1 MHNFPFAGGANTLT
15 FTETGLAAT
24 ITLLKLLHMAR
35 NFSLLLVT
43 LLIISSCNERK
54 PDAKTFL
61 DAYNDKYTELY
72 YSSSLAA
79 WKTNTEIRE
88 GDTLN
93 AHRSRIADEALTA
106 FTGSSENIESARKFL
121 ADKNNLQ
128 PLEVRQLE
136 AILYNAGS
144 DPQTVAPLVKEKIK
158 ASIAQTEKL
167 FGFPFKLDGKPVT
180 TNDIDQIL
188 RDETDLTRRVAAWE
202 ASKEVGKVLK
212 DGLVNLRRL
221 RNSTVQALDYPD
233 YFAYQVSDY
242 GLSTKEMMDMM
253 QRLNQELRPLYRE
266 LHTYA
271 RYELAKKYGVKEVP
285 DLLPAHW
292 LPNRWAQDWGAM
304 LEVEGLD
311 IDSVL
316 STKSREWIVKEGE
329 NFYTS
334 LGFPALPAT
343 FWERSSLYPY
353 PADSAV
359 KKNNHA
365 SAWHLDLQHD
375 VRSLMSVEPNA
386 EWFETSNHELGHVY
400 YFMTYTNPDVPPVLR
415 NGANRAFHE
424 AVGSM
429 MGMAAMQKPYLINRG
444 LIDEGA
450 KTDSIRLLLKEAL
463 QHVVF
468 IPFSAGVMSEFEK
481 SLYADGLTPD
491 RFNSKWWELVRKYQG
506 VVPPGIRSEDYCD
519 AATKTHI
526 NDDAAQY
533 YDYALSTVLMFQL
546 HQHISENI
554 LKQRP
559 TATNYYGN
567 KEVGEFLTK
576 IMYPGASRN
585 WREVLKEATGED
597 MNAKAMLRYFEP
609 LMSWLKEQNKGRK
622 YTLPESL

>member
-1 MHNFPFAGGANTLT
+1 MR
-15 FTETGLAAT
+15 
-24 ITLLKLLHMAR
+24 LKNQLSIILISVGFMA
-35 NFSLLLVT
+35 
-43 LLIISSCNERK
+43 CDNEKSDVAR
-54 PDAKTFL
+54 FL
-61 DAYNDKYTELY
+61 EDYNKKYTELY
-72 YSSSLAA
+72 YEANKAS

-93 AHRSRIADEALTA
+93 AYNSRVAEEALTA
-106 FTGSSENIESARKFL
+106 FTGSVENIENARKFL
-121 ADKNNLQ
+121 ADTAG
-128 PLEVRQLE
+128 LERGEMRQLQ

-144 DPQTVAPLVKEKIK
+144 DPQTVAPLVREKIT

-167 FGFPFKLDGKPVT
+167 FGFPFRLDGKPVT
-180 TNDIDQIL
+180 TNDIDQVL
-188 RDETDLTRRVAAWE
+188 RDETNLDRRLKAWE

-221 RNSTVQALDYPD
+221 RNETVQALDYRD
-233 YFAYQVSDY
+233 FFAYQVSDY
-242 GLSTKEMMDMM
+242 GLTTEEMMEMM

-271 RYELAKKYGVKEVP
+271 RYELAKKYGVREVP

-304 LEVEGLD
+304 LEVEGLN

-316 STKSREWIVKEGE
+316 ATKSPEWIVKEGE

-334 LGFPALPAT
+334 LGFPALPQT

-353 PADSAV
+353 PADSSV

-365 SAWHLDLQHD
+365 SAWHLDLNTD

-386 EWFETSNHELGHVY
+386 EWFETSNHELGHIY

-415 NGANRAFHE
+415 GGANRAFHE
-424 AVGSM
+424 AMGSM
-429 MGMAAMQKPYLINRG
+429 MGMAAMQKPYLIGRG
-444 LIDEGA
+444 LVNEGA

-481 SLYADGLTPD
+481 ALYADNLPPD
-491 RFNSKWWELVRKYQG
+491 QFNDKWWELARKYQG
-506 VVPPGIRSEDYCD
+506 IVPPGERGDEYCD

-546 HQHISENI
+546 HQHIAENI
-554 LKQRP
+554 LHESP

-567 KEVGEFLTK
+567 KEVGDFLKK

-585 WREVLKEATGED
+585 WRDVLQEATGED
-597 MNAKAMLRYFEP
+597 MNARAMLRYFEP
-609 LMSWLKEQNKGRK
+609 LMAWLKEQNKGRK
-622 YTLPESL
+622 YTLPEEVSGEL

>member
-1 MHNFPFAGGANTLT
+1 MKNYHY
-15 FTETGLAAT
+15 
-24 ITLLKLLHMAR
+24 
-35 NFSLLLVT
+35 
-43 LLIISSCNERK
+43 LLIVFVIAGCRDQSSEIQ
-54 PDAKTFL
+54 TFL
-61 DAYNDKYTELY
+61 DGYNQTYTKLY
-72 YSSSLAA
+72 YASSQAS

-93 AHRSRIADEALTA
+93 AYHSRIADEALTD
-106 FTGSSENIESARKFL
+106 FTGSVDNIENAKKFL
-121 ADKNNLQ
+121 KEKDKLDPLQ
-128 PLEVRQLE
+128 VRQLE
-136 AILYNAGS
+136 AILFNAGS
-144 DPQTVAPLVKEKIK
+144 DPQTVAPLVREKIK

-167 FGFPFKLDGKPVT
+167 FGFGYKLNGKPVT
-180 TNDIDQIL
+180 TNDLDEIL
-188 RDETDLTRRVAAWE
+188 KSENQLDKRLNAWE
-202 ASKEVGKVLK
+202 ASKEVGKELK
-212 DGLVNLRRL
+212 DGLINLRKL
-221 RNSTVQALDYPD
+221 RNETVQALDYRD
-233 YFAYQVSDY
+233 FFSYQVSDY
-242 GLSTKEMMDMM
+242 GMTTGEMMEMM

-292 LPNRWAQDWGAM
+292 LPNRWGQDWGAM

-311 IDSVL
+311 IDKVL
-316 STKSREWIVKEGE
+316 AEKSPEWIVKEGE
-329 NFYTS
+329 NFYMS
-334 LGFPALPAT
+334 LGFPALPET
-343 FWERSSLYPY
+343 FWQKSNLYPY
-353 PADSAV
+353 PADSSL

-365 SAWHLDLQHD
+365 SAWHLDLAHD
-375 VRSLMSVEPNA
+375 VRSLMSVESNS

-400 YFMTYTNPDVPPVLR
+400 YFMTYTNEDVPPLLR

-444 LIDEGA
+444 LIDKGA
-450 KTDSIRLLLKEAL
+450 KTDSIKLLLKEAL

-481 SLYADGLTPD
+481 SLYADNLSPD
-491 RFNSKWWELVRKYQG
+491 QFNARWWELAKRYQG
-506 VVPPGIRSEDYCD
+506 IVPPGERNETYCD

-546 HQHISENI
+546 HQHIAEKI
-554 LKQRP
+554 LGQHP
-559 TATNYYGN
+559 TATNYFGN
-567 KEVGEFLTK
+567 KQTGEFLKK

-597 MNAKAMLRYFEP
+597 MNAKAMLRYFDP
-609 LMSWLKEQNKGRK
+609 LMTWLKEQNKGRK
-622 YTLPESL
+622 YTLPETL

>member
-1 MHNFPFAGGANTLT
+1 MIRKT
-15 FTETGLAAT
+15 
-24 ITLLKLLHMAR
+24 KL
-35 NFSLLLVT
+35 SLLLV
-43 LLIISSCNERK
+43 LIGLMACDSQQSEV
-54 PDAKTFL
+54 ATFL
-61 DAYNDKYTELY
+61 EDYNKRYTELY
-72 YSSSLAA
+72 YEANKAS

-93 AHRSRIADEALTA
+93 AYNSRVAEEALTA
-106 FTGSSENIESARKFL
+106 FTGSVENIKNARKFL
-121 ADKNNLQ
+121 ADTAG
-128 PLEVRQLE
+128 LEAGQVRQLQQ
-136 AILYNAGS
+136 ILYNAGS
-144 DPQTVAPLVKEKIK
+144 DPQTVAPLVREKIT

-167 FGFPFKLDGKPVT
+167 FGFPFKLEGKPVT
-180 TNDIDQIL
+180 TNDLDEIL
-188 RDETDLTRRVAAWE
+188 RDETNLDKRLKAWE

-221 RNSTVQALDYPD
+221 RNETVQALDYPD
-233 YFAYQVSDY
+233 FFAYQVSDY
-242 GLSTKEMMDMM
+242 GLTTHEMMDMM

-271 RYELAKKYGVKEVP
+271 RYELAKKYGVRQVP

-311 IDSVL
+311 IDGVL
-316 STKSREWIVKEGE
+316 STKSAEWIVKEGE

-334 LGFPALPAT
+334 LGFPALPKT
-343 FWERSSLYPY
+343 FWERSNLYPY
-353 PADSAV
+353 PADSSV

-365 SAWHLDLQHD
+365 SAWHLDLNSD

-386 EWFETSNHELGHVY
+386 EWFETSNHELGHIY

-415 NGANRAFHE
+415 GGANRAFHE
-424 AVGSM
+424 AMGSM
-429 MGMAAMQKPYLINRG
+429 MGMAAMQKPYLIGRG
-444 LIDEGA
+444 LVDKGV
-450 KTDSIRLLLKEAL
+450 KTDSIRLLLREAL

-481 SLYADGLTPD
+481 ALYADGLPPD
-491 RFNSKWWELVRKYQG
+491 QFNDKWWELAQKYQG
-506 VVPPGIRSEDYCD
+506 IVPPSERSDEYCD

-546 HQHISENI
+546 HQHIAEKI
-554 LKQRP
+554 LHQSP

-567 KEVGEFLTK
+567 KEVGDFLKK
-576 IMYPGASRN
+576 IMYPGASGN
-585 WREVLKEATGED
+585 WRDVLKEATGED
-597 MNAKAMLRYFEP
+597 MNARAMLRYFEP
-609 LMSWLKEQNKGRK
+609 LMTWLKEQNKGRK
-622 YTLPESL
+622 YTLAEVVEQQ

>member
-1 MHNFPFAGGANTLT
+1 MTPPIINQQTLMKRLPILIVVILLGCSDNKSEVDRFLEDYNTRY
-15 FTETGLAAT
+15 A
-24 ITLLKLLHMAR
+24 
-35 NFSLLLVT
+35 
-43 LLIISSCNERK
+43 
-54 PDAKTFL
+54 D
-61 DAYNDKYTELY
+61 LY
-72 YSSSLAA
+72 YNSSKAS

-88 GDTLN
+88 GDTTN
-93 AHRSRIADEALTA
+93 AYNSRVADEALTA
-106 FTGSSENIESARKFL
+106 FTGSVENIGNAKKFL
-121 ADKNNLQ
+121 AAKGELDPGQ
-128 PLEVRQLE
+128 TRQLQ

-144 DPQTVAPLVKEKIK
+144 DPQTVAPLVSEKIK

-167 FGFPFKLDGKPVT
+167 FGFAFTLDGKPVT
-180 TNDIDQIL
+180 TNDIDEIL
-188 RDETDLTRRVAAWE
+188 REETNVNKRLTAWQS
-202 ASKEVGKVLK
+202 SKEVGKVLK

-221 RNSTVQALDYPD
+221 RNQTVQALDYTD
-233 YFAYQVSDY
+233 FFSYQVSDY
-242 GLSTKEMMDMM
+242 GLSTEEMMAMM

-304 LEVEGLD
+304 LEVEGLN

-316 STKSREWIVKEGE
+316 STKDAEWVVKEGE
-329 NFYTS
+329 NFYKS
-334 LGFPALPAT
+334 LGFPSLPQT
-343 FWERSSLYPY
+343 FWERSNLYPY
-353 PADSAV
+353 PADSSV

-365 SAWHLDLQHD
+365 SAWHLDLNKD

-386 EWFETSNHELGHVY
+386 EWFETSNHELGHIY
-400 YFMTYTNPDVPPVLR
+400 YFMTYTNADVPPVLR

-429 MGMAAMQKPYLINRG
+429 MGMAAMQKPYLIGRD
-444 LIDEGA
+444 LIDENA

-481 SLYADGLTPD
+481 SLYADNLPPGN
-491 RFNSKWWELVRKYQG
+491 FNKKWWELVRQYQG
-506 VVPPGIRSEDYCD
+506 VVPPGGRGEEYCD

-546 HQHISENI
+546 HQHIAEKI
-554 LKQRP
+554 LGQRP

-567 KEVGEFLTK
+567 KEVGDFLKK

-585 WREVLKEATGED
+585 WRDVLKEATGED
-597 MNAKAMLRYFEP
+597 MNARAMLRYFEP
-609 LMSWLKEQNKGRK
+609 LMVWLKEQNKGRK
-622 YTLPESL
+622 YTLPEALDAN

>member
-1 MHNFPFAGGANTLT
+1 MKNYHY
-15 FTETGLAAT
+15 
-24 ITLLKLLHMAR
+24 
-35 NFSLLLVT
+35 
-43 LLIISSCNERK
+43 LLIVFVIAGCRDQSSEI
-54 PDAKTFL
+54 KTFL
-61 DAYNDKYTELY
+61 DGYNQTYTKLY
-72 YSSSLAA
+72 YASSQAS

-93 AHRSRIADEALTA
+93 AYHSRIADEALTD
-106 FTGSSENIESARKFL
+106 FTGSVDNIENAKKFL
-121 ADKNNLQ
+121 KEKDKLDPLQ
-128 PLEVRQLE
+128 VRQLE
-136 AILYNAGS
+136 AILFNAGS
-144 DPQTVAPLVKEKIK
+144 DPQTVAPLVREKIK

-167 FGFPFKLDGKPVT
+167 FGFGYKLNGKPVT
-180 TNDIDQIL
+180 TNDLDEIL
-188 RDETDLTRRVAAWE
+188 KSENQLDKRLNAWE
-202 ASKEVGKVLK
+202 ASKEVGKELK
-212 DGLVNLRRL
+212 DGLINLRKL
-221 RNSTVQALDYPD
+221 RNETVQALDYRD
-233 YFAYQVSDY
+233 FFSYQVSDY
-242 GLSTKEMMDMM
+242 GMTTGEMMEMM

-292 LPNRWAQDWGAM
+292 LPNRWGQDWGAM

-311 IDSVL
+311 IDKVL
-316 STKSREWIVKEGE
+316 AEKSPEWIVKEGE
-329 NFYTS
+329 NFYMS
-334 LGFPALPAT
+334 LGFPALPET
-343 FWERSSLYPY
+343 FWQKSNLYPY
-353 PADSAV
+353 PADSSL

-365 SAWHLDLQHD
+365 SAWHLDLAHD
-375 VRSLMSVEPNA
+375 VRSLMSVESNS

-400 YFMTYTNPDVPPVLR
+400 YFMTYTNEDVPPLLR

-444 LIDEGA
+444 LIDKGA
-450 KTDSIRLLLKEAL
+450 KTDSIKLLLKEAL

-481 SLYADGLTPD
+481 SLYADNLSPD
-491 RFNSKWWELVRKYQG
+491 QFNARWWELAKRYQG
-506 VVPPGIRSEDYCD
+506 IVPPGERNETYCD

-546 HQHISENI
+546 HQHIAEKI
-554 LKQRP
+554 LGQHP
-559 TATNYYGN
+559 TATNYFGN
-567 KEVGEFLTK
+567 KQTGEFLKK

-597 MNAKAMLRYFEP
+597 MNAKAMLRYFDP
-609 LMSWLKEQNKGRK
+609 LMTWLKEQNKGRK
-622 YTLPESL
+622 YTLPETL